1 MCNFPLVSSLRLP
14 SHNEMKNCKSKA
26 KHRKEKSHFLPK
38 DCKLKSS
45 IYIPCRF
52 VLALI
57 KRDIMGTIIEDDSF
71 TKPLGR
77 WPVFY
82 YGMGHM
88 LNDITAACWF
98 TYLLLF
104 LTDIGL
110 SPRCSIWSCC
120 LYLFFGLLKWCS
132 YFLCKHLLIEVN

>member
-1 MCNFPLVSSLRLP
+1 MMGN
-14 SHNEMKNCKSKA
+14 
-26 KHRKEKSHFLPK
+26 
-38 DCKLKSS
+38 S
-45 IYIPCRF
+45 IE
-52 VLALI
+52 
-57 KRDIMGTIIEDDSF
+57 DDDDDSF

-77 WPVFY
+77 RSVIY

-110 SPRCSIWSCC
+110 SPSLKGANKKRAYFMTERKKANKKRAH
-120 LYLFFGLLKWCS
+120 LYQILK
-132 YFLCKHLLIEVN
+132 H